1 MQIDRS
7 NGGWAAGPRPRIGVV
22 AVVAIVIG
30 AVLGGLI
37 GRLIEATVLR
47 GASFAVI
54 ALGIVGAAL
63 GGLYATSLTV
73 GTDDD
78 LREDADD
85 SRLT

>member
-1 MQIDRS
+1 MQVDRS

-22 AVVAIVIG
+22 AVVAIVTG

-54 ALGIVGAAL
+54 ALALVGAAL

-78 LREDADD
+78 IRGDADD
-85 SRLT
+85 RA

>member
-7 NGGWAAGPRPRIGVV
+7 DRGWAAGPRPRIGVV
-22 AVVAIVIG
+22 AVVAIVMG
-30 AVLGGLI
+30 AVLGGLM

-54 ALGIVGAAL
+54 ALAVDGAAL

-73 GTDDD
+73 ATDDD
-78 LREDADD
+78 LREHADD
-85 SRLT
+85 RA